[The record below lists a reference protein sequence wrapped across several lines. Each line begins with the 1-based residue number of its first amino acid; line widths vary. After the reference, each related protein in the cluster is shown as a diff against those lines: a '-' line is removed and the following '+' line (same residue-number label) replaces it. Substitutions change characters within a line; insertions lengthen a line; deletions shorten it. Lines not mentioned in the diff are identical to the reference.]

1 MSYRVVPVCVEK
13 CCERSKVAQPN
24 RNKPM
29 TASASTAANPQ
40 NTVMQGVAIML
51 FAMIILPGMDVIAK
65 YMAVVEG
72 MAPAQVTFYR
82 FFFQLVATLPLL
94 ITVGGLRALRPKRL
108 WLNLLRGVLLA
119 AAALFFF
126 ISVKYMPLADVF
138 AIYFV
143 EPFILTCLSALI
155 LREKVDWRRWLAI
168 AVGFA
173 GAMIVIQPSFA
184 VFGATSLLP
193 VACAS
198 VFACYLLLNRA
209 VGTADSPLTMQTI
222 AGIGGTLF
230 MVGVI
235 AIGDQMGVADFEP
248 SLPKT
253 ALGWAL
259 VVILGSLSGYGHLL
273 VVKAFQAAPVS
284 LLAPF
289 AYFEIVTAT
298 ALGYLIF
305 GDFPSVSKWLGIA
318 IIVVSG
324 LFMIWRER
332 RARDRFIEAP

>member
-1 MSYRVVPVCVEK
+1 
-13 CCERSKVAQPN
+13 
-24 RNKPM
+24 M
-29 TASASTAANPQ
+29 TAPASTTTIPQ

-51 FAMIILPGMDVIAK
+51 FAMVILPGMDVIAK

-94 ITVGGLRALRPKRL
+94 LTIGGLRALRPKRL
-108 WLNLLRGVLLA
+108 WPNLLRGVLLA

-155 LREKVDWRRWLAI
+155 LRERVDWRRWLAI
-168 AVGFA
+168 GIGFA

-184 VFGATSLLP
+184 AFGATSLLP
-193 VACAS
+193 VACAT
-198 VFACYLLLNRA
+198 VFAFYLLLNRA

-235 AIGDQMGVADFEP
+235 AIGDGMGVADFEP

-253 ALGWAL
+253 TLGWVL

-305 GDFPSVSKWLGIA
+305 GDFPSLSKWLGIA
-318 IIVVSG
+318 TIVVSG

-332 RARDRFIEAP
+332 QAGGRSIEAT